1 MAEEANGASPTAK
14 RTAKHAKC
22 QGLVIQVGGLV
33 TKNALAN
40 GSQQGRVGG
49 ITERPVEWHG
59 EDLGSY
65 QNGHADFESGKF
77 PQPSKS
83 AIDPMAAEPGNPLTI

>member
-1 MAEEANGASPTAK
+1 LSILSKILRRSTD
-14 RTAKHAKC
+14 
-22 QGLVIQVGGLV
+22 GLRMRE
-33 TKNALAN
+33 N

-77 PQPSKS
+77 PQPPKS
-83 AIDPMAAEPGNPLTI
+83 ASDPMAAEPGNPLTI